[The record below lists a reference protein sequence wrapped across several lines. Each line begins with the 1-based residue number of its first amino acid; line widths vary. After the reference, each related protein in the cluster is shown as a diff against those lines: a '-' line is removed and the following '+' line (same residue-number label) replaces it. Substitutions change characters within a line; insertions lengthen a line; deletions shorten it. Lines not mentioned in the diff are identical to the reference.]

1 MKRRLIS
8 GNLYNTVPKLV
19 KLVSPLGIQQ
29 NYIIEK
35 KYKFVDLLIVG
46 GGGGGGTNS
55 GSGGASG
62 TIAFARNIKISLL
75 PKTLTCKIAKPVN
88 AQTDGDSR
96 KPIFRYRDL

>member
-35 KYKFVDLLIVG
+35 KYKFLSHQKFQKLILVDHETYKVHKKKDTLLR
-46 GGGGGGTNS
+46 TKQS
-55 GSGGASG
+55 
-62 TIAFARNIKISLL
+62 TFCHKHM
-75 PKTLTCKIAKPVN
+75 
-88 AQTDGDSR
+88 
-96 KPIFRYRDL
+96 

>member
-35 KYKFVDLLIVG
+35 KLMKGEIY
-46 GGGGGGTNS
+46 
-55 GSGGASG
+55 
-62 TIAFARNIKISLL
+62 AFRI
-75 PKTLTCKIAKPVN
+75 
-88 AQTDGDSR
+88 
-96 KPIFRYRDL
+96 

>member
-35 KYKFVDLLIVG
+35 KYKQLSCRKVHILVKNTFLTITWRFDRFLLD
-46 GGGGGGTNS
+46 NEM
-55 GSGGASG
+55 
-62 TIAFARNIKISLL
+62 
-75 PKTLTCKIAKPVN
+75 
-88 AQTDGDSR
+88 
-96 KPIFRYRDL
+96 

>member
-35 KYKFVDLLIVG
+35 KYKFVDLLIV
-46 GGGGGGTNS
+46 
-55 GSGGASG
+55 
-62 TIAFARNIKISLL
+62 
-75 PKTLTCKIAKPVN
+75 
-88 AQTDGDSR
+88 DR
-96 KPIFRYRDL
+96 KSVV

>member
-35 KYKFVDLLIVG
+35 KYKQLSCQKVHILAFSVKFILYFV
-46 GGGGGGTNS
+46 
-55 GSGGASG
+55 
-62 TIAFARNIKISLL
+62 
-75 PKTLTCKIAKPVN
+75 
-88 AQTDGDSR
+88 
-96 KPIFRYRDL
+96 

>member
-35 KYKFVDLLIVG
+35 KYKFVDLLI
-46 GGGGGGTNS
+46 
-55 GSGGASG
+55 
-62 TIAFARNIKISLL
+62 
-75 PKTLTCKIAKPVN
+75 
-88 AQTDGDSR
+88 AQTVVAVE
-96 KPIFRYRDL
+96 LLEQ

>member
-35 KYKFVDLLIVG
+35 KYKQLSCRKVHILVKSIFLTITWRFDRFLLD
-46 GGGGGGTNS
+46 NEM
-55 GSGGASG
+55 
-62 TIAFARNIKISLL
+62 
-75 PKTLTCKIAKPVN
+75 
-88 AQTDGDSR
+88 
-96 KPIFRYRDL
+96 

>member
-35 KYKFVDLLIVG
+35 KYKQLSCRKVHLLTSCNCHCTEG
-46 GGGGGGTNS
+46 GQHS
-55 GSGGASG
+55 
-62 TIAFARNIKISLL
+62 I
-75 PKTLTCKIAKPVN
+75 N
-88 AQTDGDSR
+88 AADERTAAQD
-96 KPIFRYRDL
+96 